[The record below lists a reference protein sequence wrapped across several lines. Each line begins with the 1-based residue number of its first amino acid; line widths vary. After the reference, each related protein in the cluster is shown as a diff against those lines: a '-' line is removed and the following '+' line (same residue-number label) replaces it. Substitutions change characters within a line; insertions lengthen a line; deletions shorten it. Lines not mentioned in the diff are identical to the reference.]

1 MSDILEASRGTR
13 LPQSK
18 PEQGTSCDRPEL
30 LESQSCRSKTGSEV
44 TRLVLGDQIQ
54 CSTNKHTRDDFV
66 DEGYSS
72 PSPTESDTGY
82 FSESGVFCQKPNVN
96 EAQPTPQIAP
106 ESSLPQLPQI
116 CVTDEKGETE
126 IIAADDD
133 EHGQL
138 WDFAR
143 DKIAR
148 RMFLVRA
155 DRRAQHM
162 ASTFY
167 ADLYPVSDLII
178 RGQLRQ
184 HF

>member
-1 MSDILEASRGTR
+1 
-13 LPQSK
+13 
-18 PEQGTSCDRPEL
+18 
-30 LESQSCRSKTGSEV
+30 
-44 TRLVLGDQIQ
+44 
-54 CSTNKHTRDDFV
+54 V

-72 PSPTESDTGY
+72 PSPTESDTEY
-82 FSESGVFCQKPNVN
+82 FSESGVLQKSKVDK
-96 EAQPTPQIAP
+96 AP
-106 ESSLPQLPQI
+106 HTLKSDPEDSPPQLPQI

-167 ADLYPVSDLII
+167 ADLYPVSDMI
-178 RGQLRQ
+178 
-184 HF
+184 

>member
-1 MSDILEASRGTR
+1 MSDMQEATRGTR

-18 PEQGTSCDRPEL
+18 TEQGTICDIPEL
-30 LESQSCRSKTGSEV
+30 LESHSRSKPASQV
-44 TRLVLGDQIQ
+44 ARLVLGDQFQ
-54 CSTNKHTRDDFV
+54 SNTTKRTKDDFV

-72 PSPTESDTGY
+72 PSPTESDSEY
-82 FSESGVFCQKPNVN
+82 FGESGQLLQKPGVA
-96 EAQPTPQIAP
+96 EALSTLKNAAEDNP
-106 ESSLPQLPQI
+106 PQLPQI
-116 CVTDEKGETE
+116 CITDEKGETE

-155 DRRAQHM
+155 DRRAKHM

-167 ADLYPVSDLII
+167 ADLYPVSDMK
-178 RGQLRQ
+178 
-184 HF
+184 

>member
-1 MSDILEASRGTR
+1 
-13 LPQSK
+13 
-18 PEQGTSCDRPEL
+18 
-30 LESQSCRSKTGSEV
+30 
-44 TRLVLGDQIQ
+44 
-54 CSTNKHTRDDFV
+54 V

-72 PSPTESDTGY
+72 PSPTESDTEY
-82 FSESGVFCQKPNVN
+82 FSESGESPQKPDVDD
-96 EAQPTPQIAP
+96 AP
-106 ESSLPQLPQI
+106 HTLQSPPEDSPPQLPQI
-116 CVTDEKGETE
+116 RVTDEKGETE

-167 ADLYPVSDLII
+167 ADLYPVSDMI
-178 RGQLRQ
+178 
-184 HF
+184 